1 MITIIAIIF
10 FYIAPIVLVVKI
22 DSHNPLIILLMI
34 GIWIIDSIILYDV
47 CDWYE
52 EVGSTTPKL
61 SYRAFIK
68 LYNVMPDDFSL
79 HEYDFYYKDTII
91 DFKTFPDWW
100 RYRRFYK
107 NIEKHKTEQEQL
119 QRQAALISELQ
130 RGLTQQQAKVD
141 SFIKEKLNEQTQFF
155 NGN

>member
-1 MITIIAIIF
+1 MITIIVMIF
-10 FYIAPIVLVVKI
+10 FYIVPVVLIIKV
-22 DSHNPLIILLMI
+22 DSPLILLLAI
-34 GIWIIDSIILYDV
+34 GVWIINTIILYDFCV
-47 CDWYE
+47 WWGQ
-52 EVGSTTPKL
+52 VGSTTPKL

-68 LYNVMPDDFSL
+68 LYNVMPEDFTLS
-79 HEYDFYYKDTII
+79 EYDIHYKHTLT

-100 RYRRFYK
+100 RYRHLYN

-130 RGLTQQQAKVD
+130 HGLTQQQNEIDKFV
-141 SFIKEKLNEQTQFF
+141 KEHVNEIS

>member
-1 MITIIAIIF
+1 MVTIIKIIF
-10 FYIAPIVLVVKI
+10 FYIAPVVLIIKI
-22 DSHNPLIILLMI
+22 NNPLIILLAI
-34 GIWIIDSIILYDV
+34 GIWIINTVVLSQF

-52 EVGSTTPKL
+52 EVGTTTPKL

-68 LYNVMPDDFSL
+68 LYNVMPEDFTL
-79 HEYDFYYKDTII
+79 REYDFYYKDMIV

-107 NIEKHKTEQEQL
+107 NIKKHITQQ
-119 QRQAALISELQ
+119 QQMQQQAVLISELQ
-130 RGLTQQQAKVD
+130 RGLAQEQAKAD
-141 SFIKEKLNEQTQFF
+141 LFIKEHL

>member
-1 MITIIAIIF
+1 MITIITIIF
-10 FYIAPIVLVVKI
+10 FYIAPIILVVKTM
-22 DSHNPLIILLMI
+22 SGYMAYLLVGVYIVNTVFAIYYIM
-34 GIWIIDSIILYDV
+34 WRDQL
-47 CDWYE
+47 
-52 EVGSTTPKL
+52 GSTTPKL

-79 HEYDFYYKDTII
+79 HEYDFYYKNTVT
-91 DFKTFPDWW
+91 DFKTFPDYW

-130 RGLTQQQAKVD
+130 HGLTQQQAKVD
-141 SFIKEKLNEQTQFF
+141 NFIKEHVIK
-155 NGN
+155 